1 MSTKIFDVF
10 IFCFFHVF
18 FFLLKVSNQYASS
31 WNSKYIYINYTVL
44 SPGAFHR
51 EIWYIIIIIFFL
63 KTSLQSSA
71 VHTHTDTHAAIS
83 IFNFPLSQSYISYKN
98 VSQNVAVNV
107 TVLCNQNVQRCS
119 NNVPISMWNLTGE
132 DLQALQYF
140 SVYHV
145 LSQLLFQ
152 S

>member
-10 IFCFFHVF
+10 IFCFFHGSF
-18 FFLLKVSNQYASS
+18 SFLRFQISMLQAEIQNI
-31 WNSKYIYINYTVL
+31 YIYINYTVL

-51 EIWYIIIIIFFL
+51 EIWYIIFFFF

-83 IFNFPLSQSYISYKN
+83 FFNFPLSQSYISYKN